1 MLYSVKMRSAK
12 GGAHE
17 LGGKHISGAERI
29 VSQEAIEK
37 SVHAMI
43 ERAFQHERG
52 CADFINL
59 KIEQIVPQNIV
70 YIRQLAIS
78 TLAADTMLSGR
89 NAAVEKLISS
99 GVTKPAALSGLEQLA
114 GLSESMHG
122 AMLLSSTTGQR
133 LDESG
138 QRGIRVSNMD
148 VADLPAYKMVLRNC
162 GLLDMHVREAVV
174 LASKVQSAAG
184 VMAELCWSDDLT
196 YTTGYVANQSGYY
209 RIPHLKLLNSPNG
222 GRAFFIKP
230 DTNIRALVSYLE
242 NTPVL
247 IRPQEKA
254 GCNPC
259 KN

>member
-29 VSQEAIEK
+29 VNKEDVES
-37 SVHAMI
+37 SVKTMLQ
-43 ERAFQHERG
+43 RAFQHERG

-59 KIEQIVPQNIV
+59 KIEQVMPRDIV
-70 YIRQLAIS
+70 YIKQLAIS
-78 TLAADTMLSGR
+78 TLAADTMLQGR
-89 NAAVEKLISS
+89 NVAVEKLIAS
-99 GVTKPAALSGLEQLA
+99 GITKVAALSGVEQLA

-122 AMLLSSTTGQR
+122 AMLLSATTGQR
-133 LDESG
+133 MDSSA

-148 VADLPAYKMVLRNC
+148 IADLNAYKMVLTSR
-162 GLLDMHVREAVV
+162 GLTDMHVREALV

-184 VMAELCWSDDLT
+184 VMAELCWSDDLS

-222 GRAFFIKP
+222 GRAFFIQP
-230 DTNIRALVSYLE
+230 DTNIEALVSYLE

-247 IRPQEKA
+247 IRPQAKA
-254 GCNPC
+254 GCDL
-259 KN
+259 

>member
-1 MLYSVKMRSAK
+1 MLYSIKMRSAK

-29 VSQEAIEK
+29 VNKEEIET
-37 SVHAMI
+37 SVQSMI
-43 ERAFQHERG
+43 QRAFQHERG

-59 KIEQIVPQNIV
+59 KIEQVVPRDVV

-78 TLAADTMLSGR
+78 TLAADTMLQGR
-89 NAAVEKLISS
+89 NAAVEKLITS
-99 GVTKPAALSGLEQLA
+99 GITKEAALLGLEQLA
-114 GLSESMHG
+114 GLSGSMHG

-133 LDESG
+133 LDSSA

-148 VADLPAYKMVLRNC
+148 VADLNSYKMVLTSY
-162 GLLDMHVREAVV
+162 GLMDMHVREALV
-174 LASKVQSAAG
+174 LASKVQSAAE

-196 YTTGYVANQSGYY
+196 YTTGYVANKSGYY

-222 GRAFFIKP
+222 GRVFFIKA
-230 DTNIRALVSYLE
+230 DTNIDALVSYLE

-254 GCNPC
+254 GCDSC